1 MGYINQDQALKDG
14 NTEVSTVAPG
24 TVAKVILT
32 EYAPFQYGPMKD
44 KTMPKHLG
52 KDADTGA
59 EYEFVGFKFH
69 DAWKEATANL
79 DFEPGVTVFQVECLE
94 NGSKYP
100 DYAIKIVS
108 ATKVKE
114 EADQA
119 F

>member
-1 MGYINQDQALKDG
+1 MGYHNQDQAMKDG
-14 NTEVSTVAPG
+14 GNAVTTVNPG
-24 TVAKVILT
+24 TTANVVLT
-32 EYAPFQYGPMKD
+32 EYAPFNYGPTKE

-69 DAWKEATANL
+69 DAWKEATATS

-94 NGSKYP
+94 NGTKYP
-100 DYAIKIVS
+100 DYALRIVS

-114 EADQA
+114 EAP

>member
-1 MGYINQDQALKDG
+1 MGYANQEQALKDG

-24 TVAKVILT
+24 STANVILT

-52 KDADTGA
+52 KDADTGTD
-59 EYEFVGFKFH
+59 YEFVGFKFH
-69 DAWKEATANL
+69 DAWKAATAQL

-100 DYAIKIVS
+100 DYAIKVVS
-108 ATKVKE
+108 AAIVK
-114 EADQA
+114 DDSQA